1 MRKIRFNYADVS
13 RLALR
18 GVKDIKS
25 SIQAIFLSEKI
36 NLDHID
42 YIFCSDTYLLQI
54 NRAHLH
60 HDYLTDI
67 ITFDLSNNSSVI
79 GEVYISVER
88 VKENAV
94 VHGVTFK
101 NELLRV
107 LFHGALHLVG
117 YNDKTKSEITIM
129 REKEE
134 SYLRLFEKK

>member
-25 SIQAIFLSEKI
+25 SIQAIFLSEKV
-36 NLDHID
+36 NLDHIN
-42 YIFCSDTYLLQI
+42 YIFCSDTYLVQI
-54 NRAHLH
+54 NQAHLH